1 MSVLTLNVDEVMR
14 TLSTKSSNPFV
25 VHDKEVDIIRF
36 AINSGFADIVLD
48 GQVALRVMY
57 QRPGET
63 EVRAQTLTYYDTD
76 GLHNYYDWQLSQSD
90 LAKNGSLMVALCI
103 LDISGGEVSE
113 WHTTPCAVRVLST
126 IHTDDSD
133 EGDDTITPTVK
144 ERVAVLE
151 TMIQR
156 VASGAP
162 IVVASASA
170 MTDTEQ
176 IYVLSTDGNWY
187 YHNGTAWVAGGTYGA
202 VATDSTLTQSGI
214 PADAEVVGDKITK
227 LETDL
232 EDAIDGNQDLISDA
246 TIYNVLIGSSTNKWN
261 ASAGNRSYFAEVPEN
276 VKEIIITAQDN
287 QAAIYALL
295 TTDNHQNGATPDY
308 ATGSKRTSVP
318 AGETK
323 IVSVPD
329 DCKYI
334 TVMKTASS
342 IDYTPS
348 LVAYR
353 NTIGTIIGNV
363 DDIYEKIEF
372 SQNTNN
378 LWAIGNIS
386 HGYALV
392 PNSAALSVNDAYDTS
407 DYIPV
412 NDIKVIYGTGLR
424 YWFYD
429 SEKVTIS
436 GSTGILNN
444 NPLLYANGDHY
455 VEVPEG
461 AAYFRICVAKAS
473 KKKLYAPTGY
483 EDYLDNLIKNGTGE
497 SRKLYCLG
505 DSITRGMYAEYGA
518 SSSSGPTSQGYPYW
532 IGKMTGYEVTNL
544 GNSGSGW
551 ANIGSAETAGD
562 PSTARN
568 AKDIVDYYDFADAD
582 IITMA
587 WGVNDWKGASQNVV
601 LGDMSSESGDGTV
614 IGNMKYCIETLVVK
628 KPTAQLIVL
637 LPLNTNRQWSGMSTM
652 TEADNWA
659 FGYAYRNN
667 QTLADY
673 RNAIRACAEYYNVKV
688 IDLEEICP
696 INRLNLRYMCGDGL
710 HPTKAFHKQM
720 GLALA
725 NLIA

>member
-1 MSVLTLNVDEVMR
+1 MSLYSNLLTVLTPYANKIKQNEIDIR
-14 TLSTKSSNPFV
+14 TAMSLS
-25 VHDKEVDIIRF
+25 
-36 AINSGFADIVLD
+36 G
-48 GQVALRVMY
+48 
-57 QRPGET
+57 
-63 EVRAQTLTYYDTD
+63 
-76 GLHNYYDWQLSQSD
+76 
-90 LAKNGSLMVALCI
+90 
-103 LDISGGEVSE
+103 
-113 WHTTPCAVRVLST
+113 
-126 IHTDDSD
+126 
-133 EGDDTITPTVK
+133 
-144 ERVAVLE
+144 
-151 TMIQR
+151 
-156 VASGAP
+156 GAP
-162 IVVASASA
+162 IVVGSTSA

-187 YHNGTAWVAGGTYGA
+187 YHNGSAWVAGGEYGG
-202 VATDSTLTQSGI
+202 VPTDTTLTQAGMA
-214 PADAEVVGDKITK
+214 ADAEIVGNKITK

-246 TIYNVLIGSSTNKWN
+246 TIYNVLIGSSSNKWN
-261 ASAGNRSYFAEVPEN
+261 AAAGNSSYFAEVPEN
-276 VKEIIITAQDN
+276 AKEIIITAQDN
-287 QAAIYALL
+287 QVAVYALL
-295 TTDNHQNGATPDY
+295 TTDNHQKGATPDY

-348 LVAYR
+348 LVVYR

-363 DDIYEKIEF
+363 DDIHGKMEL

-386 HGYALV
+386 HGYALA
-392 PNSAALSVNDAYDTS
+392 PQNGTPYANDAYDTS

-412 NDIKVIYGTGLR
+412 NDIKVIYGTGRR

-429 SEKVTIS
+429 SEKLSIS
-436 GSTGILNN
+436 GKTGILSSQ
-444 NPLLYANGDHY
+444 PQLYENGDHY
-455 VEVPEG
+455 VSVPEG
-461 AAYFRICVAKAS
+461 ASYFRICTEQTGE
-473 KKKLYAPTGY
+473 KKIYAPTGY
-483 EDYLDNLIKNGTGE
+483 DNYLKFLIGNREGV

-518 SSSSGPTSQGYPYW
+518 SSSSGPTSESYPYW

-568 AKDIVDYYDFADAD
+568 AKDVVDYYDFADAD

-587 WGVNDWKGASQNVV
+587 WGVNDWKGASQNIV
-601 LGDMSSESGDGTV
+601 LGDMSSVSGDGTV
-614 IGNMKYCIETLVVK
+614 IGNMKYCIETLVGK